1 MQCLL
6 VATGGVANVENLG
19 LEEAGVNYELG
30 KGIVV
35 NDLSQSISN
44 KDIFGM
50 DMSGKMTKVVVQ
62 NSLMM
67 IGNLS
72 SLVVPGAACDCRP
85 LCGRCCLQ
93 GFISRH

>member
-72 SLVVPGAACDCRP
+72 SLVVPGAACDCQP
-85 LCGRCCLQ
+85 LCRRCCLQ
-93 GFISRH
+93 GFLSRH